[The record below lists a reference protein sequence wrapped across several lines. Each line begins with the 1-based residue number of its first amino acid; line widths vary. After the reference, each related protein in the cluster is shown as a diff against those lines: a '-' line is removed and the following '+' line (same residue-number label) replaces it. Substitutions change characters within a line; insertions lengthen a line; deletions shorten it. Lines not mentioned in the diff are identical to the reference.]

1 MQIIPWPKPYTIFLN
16 FYGGAVFASQIT
28 KRRKRM
34 CMADQL
40 PCGSVPTPAIS
51 CTKIQNPFSSCRQSH
66 GQINLLLLC
75 GFFEGGPV
83 LASQINELRKRMCM
97 AEQLPCGSV
106 LTPGISCTKIKIH
119 WAVADNPMAK
129 LIYFYSVLFFF
140 REDQSLLCIPRNSGR
155 ECAWWNQLPY
165 VSEITPAIS
174 CTKFM
179 IHSAHGDSP
188 MAKTFLL

>member
-1 MQIIPWPKPYTIFLN
+1 
-16 FYGGAVFASQIT
+16 
-28 KRRKRM
+28 M

-51 CTKIQNPFSSCRQSH
+51 CTKIQNPFSSRRQSH

-119 WAVADNPMAK
+119 
-129 LIYFYSVLFFF
+129 
-140 REDQSLLCIPRNSGR
+140 
-155 ECAWWNQLPY
+155 
-165 VSEITPAIS
+165 
-174 CTKFM
+174 
-179 IHSAHGDSP
+179 
-188 MAKTFLL
+188 